1 MAAIARRRK
10 LLNDDI
16 LIALADTSWEILD
29 VSGSDVSDFGLI
41 KAAEVCRFI
50 KALDIRYRIIT
61 VFLKKNNYYA
71 FIVMQS
77 IFDV

>member
-10 LLNDDI
+10 LLNDDV
-16 LIALADTSWEILD
+16 LIALADASWEILD

-41 KAAEVCRFI
+41 KAAQVCRFI

-61 VFLKKNNYYA
+61 LFFVLK
-71 FIVMQS
+71 
-77 IFDV
+77 